1 MITFNIRLF
10 FIQRNNKIKR
20 KKTSVPTEFFLE
32 FINRNFEIFLIRN
45 NSNFSDQVLPAV
57 AILDEKNENF
67 HLYFSLKS
75 SLFKISFHV
84 NTPLGCGSLKIPK
97 LLNYF

>member
-10 FIQRNNKIKR
+10 FIRRNNKIKR

-84 NTPLGCGSLKIPK
+84 NTPLGCGSLTIPK
-97 LLNYF
+97 LLNSF